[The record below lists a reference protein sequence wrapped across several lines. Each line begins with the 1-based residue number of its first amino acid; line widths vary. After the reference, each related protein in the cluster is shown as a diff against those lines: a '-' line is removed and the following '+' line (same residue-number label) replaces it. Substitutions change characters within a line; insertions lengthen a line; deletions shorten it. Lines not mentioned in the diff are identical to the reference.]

1 MANFNIEVRTS
12 GVVSMDAVSIETY
25 TVVGIGAIALI
36 ELELRL
42 SQEIYVKH
50 QIYGFGNFSIMRLG

>member
-12 GVVSMDAVSIETY
+12 GVVSMDAASIETY
-25 TVVGIGAIALI
+25 RVVGIGAIALI

-42 SQEIYVKH
+42 SQEI
-50 QIYGFGNFSIMRLG
+50 

>member
-1 MANFNIEVRTS
+1 MSNFNIEVGTS
-12 GVVSMDAVSIETY
+12 GVGSLDAASLETY